1 MVSRPAEADNRQV
14 MVHDA
19 ATDYRMAG
27 VVGKNTKSMHAGIGD
42 AVRRKEDLRLLTG
55 RGCYS
60 DDFNFP
66 GQAYGAALR
75 SPHAH
80 ALIRSIDV
88 SAARAMPGVLDILT
102 GEEAR
107 KDGLKPIPHLVAP
120 GTAPDIV
127 LHNRDGSP
135 VPAAPHP
142 ILPADRVRHVG
153 TAVAFVI
160 AEAVAAAKDAA
171 ERIVV
176 EYELLPTVIDAKAAI
191 EPDAPRLYDDLPN
204 IMIDAEIGDAAAT
217 AEAFARAVHVT
228 RLDTWVNRVTGVP
241 MEPRA
246 AVGIYDA
253 ATGRYTL
260 YAGSGGIVRQKKE
273 LSAILGVPFESV
285 RVVAREIGGN
295 FGTRN
300 SFFPEFAMVA
310 WGSRRIGRPVKW
322 TAERNEAFVSD
333 YMGRDLTV
341 SAELALDADGG
352 FLALRSSNLS
362 NVGAHS
368 GSYVPLVKGVGL
380 MTAGYKIPVSHI
392 SARAVLST
400 TMPTTPYRSA
410 GRPEVIYVIERLI
423 DKAAQE
429 HGFDRVALRKRN
441 LIPPSAFPYKNP
453 QGITYDNGTYRVVMD
468 RAMELGHWN
477 GFKKRRAEAKKRKK
491 LRGIG
496 LCNYLETTGGYPRER
511 ADITVQPHGKVDVV
525 VGTLSSGQSHE
536 TTFAQCVA
544 EWLGVPF
551 DDVHVNES
559 DTDIVKEGG
568 GSHSA
573 RSMRLAGIVMG
584 KASDA
589 VIEKGKRIAAHL
601 LETAED
607 DIGFAAGRYTVKG
620 TDRSVTIFDAAGAAA
635 DGKSVPEE
643 LRGPLD
649 ATCDETILQLGFPY
663 GAHVCEVEIDP
674 QTGALQLVNY
684 TAIDDVGRAINP
696 MVVDGQTHGGVA
708 QGVGQA
714 LWELCAYDADGQLLT
729 ASFMDYAMPR
739 ADYLPSFT
747 TDISQVLTPTNPLG
761 VRGAG
766 EGGTTGALGAVVNAV
781 VDALAEFGVTH
792 IEMPI
797 TPEKIWRA
805 IHTAKK

>member
-1 MVSRPAEADNRQV
+1 MN
-14 MVHDA
+14 
-19 ATDYRMAG
+19 
-27 VVGKNTKSMHAGIGD
+27 AGIGST
-42 AVRRKEDLRLLTG
+42 VRRKEDLRLVTG
-55 RGCYS
+55 HGCYS

-66 GQAYGAALR
+66 GQVYGAVVR

-80 ALIRSIDV
+80 ALIRSV
-88 SAARAMPGVLDILT
+88 ETAEARTMPGVLAVLT
-102 GEEAR
+102 GADALA
-107 KDGLKPIPHLVAP
+107 DGLKRIPHLAAP

-135 VPAAPHP
+135 VPAAPH
-142 ILPADRVRHVG
+142 LVLSTDRVRHVG
-153 TAVAFVI
+153 AAVAFVV
-160 AEAVAAAKDAA
+160 AETITQAKDAA
-171 ERIVV
+171 EKVIVA
-176 EYELLPTVIDAKAAI
+176 YEPLPAVTDAKVAV
-191 EPDAPRLYDDLPN
+191 ERSTPRLYDDLPN
-204 IMIDAEIGDAAAT
+204 IMIDAEVGDAKAT
-217 AEAFARAVHVT
+217 DEAFAHAAHVT
-228 RLDTWVNRVTGVP
+228 RLDTWINRVTGVP

-246 AVGIYDA
+246 AVGIYDPE
-253 ATGRYTL
+253 TKRYTL

-273 LSAILGVPFESV
+273 IAAILDVPFESV
-285 RVVAREIGGN
+285 RVIAKEIGGN
-295 FGTRN
+295 FGTKN
-300 SFFPEFAMVA
+300 SFFPEFALVVWA
-310 WGSRRIGRPVKW
+310 SRRVGHPVKW
-322 TAERNEAFVSD
+322 TCDRSEAFVSD

-341 SAELALDADGG
+341 SAELALDADGH
-352 FLALRSSNLS
+352 FLALRTKNLS

-380 MTAGYKIPVSHI
+380 CTSGYRIPVAHI

-400 TMPTTPYRSA
+400 TMCTTPYRSA

-453 QGITYDNGTYRVVMD
+453 QGIIYDNGTYRVVMD
-468 RAMELGHWN
+468 RAMELGDWA
-477 GFKKRRAEAKKRKK
+477 GFKKRRAEARKRKR

-496 LCNYLETTGGYPRER
+496 LCCYLETTGGYPRER
-511 ADITVQPHGKVDVV
+511 ADITVHPEGRVDVV

-551 DDVHVNES
+551 DDVYINES

-584 KASDA
+584 NASDA
-589 VIEKGKRIAAHL
+589 VIDKGKKIAAHM

-607 DIGFAAGRYTVKG
+607 DIAFAAGRFTVKG
-620 TDRSVTIFDAAGAAA
+620 TDRSVGIFEVAKAAVDDKGL
-635 DGKSVPEE
+635 PED

-649 ATCDETILQLGFPY
+649 ATCDETIQQLGFPY

-674 QTGALQLVNY
+674 QTGHLEIARY
-684 TAIDDVGRAINP
+684 TCVDDVGRAINP
-696 MVVDGQTHGGVA
+696 MVVDGQTHGGAV
-708 QGVGQA
+708 QGIGQA
-714 LWELCAYDADGQLLT
+714 VWELCAYDAQGQLLS

-739 ADYLPSFT
+739 ADMLPSFT
-747 TDISQVLTPTNPLG
+747 TDISQVLTPTNRLG

-792 IEMPI
+792 IEMPV
-797 TPEKIWRA
+797 TPERIWRA
-805 IHTAKK
+805 IHETKKK

>member
-1 MVSRPAEADNRQV
+1 MN
-14 MVHDA
+14 
-19 ATDYRMAG
+19 
-27 VVGKNTKSMHAGIGD
+27 AGIGD
-42 AVRRKEDLRLLTG
+42 TVRRKEDMRLVTG

-60 DDFNFP
+60 DDFNLP
-66 GQAYGAALR
+66 GQAYAAVVR
-75 SPHAH
+75 APHAH
-80 ALIRSIDV
+80 ARIRSIDTA
-88 SAARAMPGVLDILT
+88 AARAMPGVLAVLT
-102 GEEAR
+102 GADAQA
-107 KDGLKPIPHLVAP
+107 DGLTRIPHLAAP
-120 GTAPDIV
+120 GNAPDIV

-135 VPAAPHP
+135 VPAAPHHV
-142 ILPADRVRHVG
+142 LATDRVRHVG
-153 TAVAFVI
+153 AAVAFVI
-160 AEAVAAAKDAA
+160 AETITQAKDAA
-171 ERIVV
+171 EKVV
-176 EYELLPTVIDAKAAI
+176 VDYEPLPAVVDAK
-191 EPDAPRLYDDLPN
+191 DAVEAGAQRLYDDLPN
-204 IMIDAEIGDAAAT
+204 IMIDAEVGDAKAT
-217 AEAFARAVHVT
+217 DEAFARAAHVT

-246 AVGIYDA
+246 AVGVYDPDS
-253 ATGRYTL
+253 GRYTL

-273 LSAILGVPFESV
+273 IAAILGVPFDNV
-285 RVVAREIGGN
+285 RVIAREIGGN

-300 SFFPEFAMVA
+300 SFFPEFALVV

-322 TAERNEAFVSD
+322 TCERSEAFISD

-341 SAELALDADGG
+341 SAELALDADGH
-352 FLALRSSNLS
+352 FLALRTDNLS

-380 MTAGYKIPVSHI
+380 ATSGYRIPTAHV

-400 TMPTTPYRSA
+400 TMCTTPYRSA

-429 HGFDRVALRKRN
+429 HGFDRVSLRKRN

-468 RAMELGHWN
+468 RAMELGDWK
-477 GFKKRRAEAKKRKK
+477 GFKKRRAEARKRKR

-496 LCNYLETTGGYPRER
+496 LCCYLETTGGYPRER
-511 ADITVQPHGKVDVV
+511 ADITVHPHGKVDVV

-551 DDVHVNES
+551 DDVNVIES

-584 KASDA
+584 NASDL
-589 VIEKGKRIAAHL
+589 VIDKGKKIAAHM

-607 DIGFAAGRYTVKG
+607 DIDFTNGRFTVKG
-620 TDRSVTIFDAAGAAA
+620 TDRSIGIFNVAGAAA
-635 DGKSVPEE
+635 DGKSVPAE
-643 LRGPLD
+643 LSGPLA
-649 ATCDETILQLGFPY
+649 ATSDETIKQLGFPY

-674 QTGALQLVNY
+674 QTGALELVSY
-684 TAIDDVGRAINP
+684 TAVDDVGRAINP
-696 MVVDGQTHGGVA
+696 MVVHGQTHGGAA
-708 QGVGQA
+708 QGIGQA
-714 LWELCAYDADGQLLT
+714 LWELCSYDAQGQLLS

-747 TDISQVLTPTNPLG
+747 TDISEVLTPTNRLG

-792 IEMPI
+792 IEMPV
-797 TPEKIWRA
+797 TPERVWRA
-805 IHTAKK
+805 IHSSKT